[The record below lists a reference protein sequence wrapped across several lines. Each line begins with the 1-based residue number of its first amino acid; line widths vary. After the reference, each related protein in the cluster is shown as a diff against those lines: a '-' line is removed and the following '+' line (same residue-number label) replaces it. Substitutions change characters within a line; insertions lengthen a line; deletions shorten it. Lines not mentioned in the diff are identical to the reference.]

1 MLSLRE
7 QQNHI
12 AEKHFQDSP
21 CGHSRFFFGEEDLL
35 TSIQECLN
43 DSVCEFAS
51 YDELGNLDPTR
62 LTFYFLNSAKTRVG
76 CSRDNQICYSAKL
89 ICKINCAFGNQI
101 NLRVITF
108 YPVTKYF
115 TWGTGNQRPNKQ
127 HYNQKYPKE
136 HNKEQ
141 CFSHLW
147 CNF

>member
-89 ICKINCAFGNQI
+89 ICKINCTSGNQI
-101 NLRVITF
+101 NLRVITS
-108 YPVTKYF
+108 YPVTLHTDVLSRTKLAKF
-115 TWGTGNQRPNKQ
+115 NSVT
-127 HYNQKYPKE
+127 
-136 HNKEQ
+136 
-141 CFSHLW
+141 
-147 CNF
+147 